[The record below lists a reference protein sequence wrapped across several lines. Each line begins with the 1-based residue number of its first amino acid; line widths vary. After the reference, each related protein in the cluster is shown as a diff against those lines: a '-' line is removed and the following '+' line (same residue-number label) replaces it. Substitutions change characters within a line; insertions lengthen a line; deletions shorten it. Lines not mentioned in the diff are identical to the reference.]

1 MMEQE
6 KQKARELGLEP
17 EVVFNTL
24 SDLTVLAIQTEDTH
38 ESLMEITGY
47 GIDIKFN
54 RDKIH
59 SLADVESLLDGVKD
73 LFRELIMKDLI
84 GTPESNAQKQTP
96 DE

>member
-1 MMEQE
+1 MMEE
-6 KQKARELGLEP
+6 KKQKAHELGLEP

-84 GTPESNAQKQTP
+84 GAPESNGQKQTP
-96 DE
+96 NE

>member
-1 MMEQE
+1 MADQE
-6 KQKARELGLEP
+6 KQSAQQMGLEP

-54 RDKIH
+54 RDKIN

-73 LFRELIMKDLI
+73 LFRTIIMKDLI
-84 GTPESNAQKQTP
+84 GTNDQKQTP
-96 DE
+96 KG